1 MNYAELLCHCGG
13 KPQAVSVPATGAG
26 VDCQFS
32 KSGRVASWS
41 RSCLNP
47 ESICDEMRLKDYL
60 SRIGQPLV
68 TSKKR
73 QRGNKVRIEE
83 VAVDDLEDL
92 EEDGDKIKM
101 LEWEKEWWQKVG
113 ARLVF

>member
-1 MNYAELLCHCGG
+1 
-13 KPQAVSVPATGAG
+13 
-26 VDCQFS
+26 
-32 KSGRVASWS
+32 
-41 RSCLNP
+41 
-47 ESICDEMRLKDYL
+47 
-60 SRIGQPLV
+60 LV

-83 VAVDDLEDL
+83 VIVEDLEDL
-92 EEDGDKIKM
+92 EEEGDKIKM